1 MKGLQMKFT
10 RRQFIQT
17 VSALAALET
26 ATPFYL
32 PAEARGANER
42 ILVGQAGAGIHGV
55 GCHLEA
61 YTSKSVP
68 VGAPMIQRDNFQFP
82 GFICDGADVE
92 VQVAYVADPDL
103 TRAQSA
109 AKMVSSRTKSPVK
122 AIQDAREILDDPS
135 IDVLSIA
142 TCNHWHALLGIWA
155 SQAGKH
161 SYIEKP
167 VAFSIQEGR
176 KLLQCEEKY
185 GLCMQHGTHRRNF
198 PLWYKTA
205 AAFRSGKYG
214 KPLAVHAF
222 SYRPRPALGFQPECD
237 PPKTLDWD
245 LWTGPANLDPYHA
258 NHHPYNWHWFWNTGN
273 GEIGNT
279 GVHYLDL
286 CRMALEDPQKHPA
299 NVRSFGTR
307 LVEDEKNHYKDQCE
321 TPMIQFVTYDFGG
334 GIPCFYEAVCI
345 RSPNFPVI
353 RNAVFHTE
361 EGQLTNGQFFPKNGG
376 APVAIELEDFKSCN
390 PYGWFGNFL
399 TCVRDNTPEKLNAPM
414 KIAHYSAALAHLANI
429 SYRLGQP
436 ASWEECVA
444 AMGGNEILQ
453 KRMENVH
460 KEVQKVLTG
469 VDWKNY
475 RFTLGES
482 LTICNETETFPGND
496 RANALLGRKGRK
508 PYFV

>member
-1 MKGLQMKFT
+1 MKLT
-10 RRQFIQT
+10 RRHFIQS
-17 VSALAALET
+17 VSVAALGVSS
-26 ATPFYL
+26 PFYF

-42 ILVGQAGAGIHGV
+42 ILVGQAGSGIHGV
-55 GCHLEA
+55 SCHLEA

-68 VGAPMIQRDNFQFP
+68 VGAPMMNRDNFEFP
-82 GFICDGADVE
+82 GFICDGANVE
-92 VQVAYVADPDL
+92 AQVAYVADPDL
-103 TRAQSA
+103 TRAQLG
-109 AKMVSSRTKSPVK
+109 AKIVQDRTQRPAK

-155 SQAGKH
+155 TQAGKH
-161 SYIEKP
+161 AYIEKP

-176 KLLQCEEKY
+176 RLIQCEEKS

-198 PLWYKTA
+198 PIWYKTA

-214 KPLAVHAF
+214 KPLAVHAY
-222 SYRPRPALGFQPECD
+222 SYRPRPALGFQPVQD

-245 LWTGPANLDPYHA
+245 LWTGPADLTPYHA
-258 NHHPYNWHWFWNTGN
+258 NLQPYNWHWFWNTGN

-299 NVRSFGTR
+299 VRCFGTR
-307 LVEDEKNHYKDQCE
+307 LVEDEANHYKDQAE
-321 TPMIQFVTYDFGG
+321 TPMIQFAVFDYGG

-345 RSPNFPVI
+345 RSPNLPNV

-361 EGQLTNGQFFPKNGG
+361 DGYLSKGQFFSKNGG
-376 APVAIELEDFKSCN
+376 APVAIELDDFPSCN

-414 KIAHYSAALAHLANI
+414 RIAHYSASLAHVANI

-436 ASWEECVA
+436 ASWQECVE
-444 AMGGNEILQ
+444 AMGGHAILQ
-453 KRMENVH
+453 ERMENVRVQ
-460 KEVQKVLTG
+460 VQKVLTG
-469 VDWKNY
+469 VDWNNY
-475 RFTLGES
+475 RFTLGEA
-482 LTICNETETFPGND
+482 LAIDNETETFPGND
-496 RANALLGRKGRK
+496 RANALLGRPGRK
-508 PYFV
+508 PYSF